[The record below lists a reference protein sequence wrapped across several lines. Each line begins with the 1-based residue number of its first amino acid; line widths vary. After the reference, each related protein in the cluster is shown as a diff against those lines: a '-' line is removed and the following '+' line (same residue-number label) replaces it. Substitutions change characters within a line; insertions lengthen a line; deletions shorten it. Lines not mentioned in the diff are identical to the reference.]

1 MPHGQ
6 DGDFADGVPHFP
18 GIEWTDRCISSG
30 FFFLNISFPQLQVA
44 ARISLIS
51 SREEALG
58 EDWRRPSRAGISLNS
73 MDPTNLY
80 DMFNGLLRDSG
91 FGVSNNFN
99 IF

>member
-1 MPHGQ
+1 MRTG
-6 DGDFADGVPHFP
+6 GVPA
-18 GIEWTDRCISSG
+18 GLEDVSS
-30 FFFLNISFPQLQVA
+30 
-44 ARISLIS
+44 
-51 SREEALG
+51 
-58 EDWRRPSRAGISLNS
+58 ISLNS